1 MKPTSI
7 TEIASDLDEYPEI
20 TQADFDRANFRVA
33 GQSVDKETWQG
44 AVSAKLKKQ
53 KISITIDPDVLAYFR
68 ASAGERG
75 YQTLI
80 NKTLR
85 EAMQQQTFTE
95 TLRQVI
101 REELKPH

>member
-1 MKPTSI
+1 MKPIST
-7 TEIASDLDEYPEI
+7 TETVDDLDEYPEI
-20 TQADFDRANFRVA
+20 TQTDFDRATFRVA
-33 GQSVDKETWQG
+33 GKSVDKKIWQE
-44 AVSAKLKKQ
+44 AVSSGQKKQ
-53 KISITIDPDVLAYFR
+53 KISITLDPDVLAYFR

-85 EAMQQQTFTE
+85 DAMQQQLFTE

-101 REELKPH
+101 REELKSH

>member
-7 TEIASDLDEYPEI
+7 TEIASDLDEYPEV
-20 TQADFDRANFRVA
+20 TQADFDRATFRVA
-33 GQSVDKETWQG
+33 GQDVDKETWKG
-44 AVSAKLKKQ
+44 ATSARLKKQ
-53 KISITIDPDVLAYFR
+53 KISITLDPDVLAYFR
-68 ASAGERG
+68 ANAGERG

>member
-1 MKPTSI
+1 MKPIST
-7 TEIASDLDEYPEI
+7 TETVNDLDEYPEI
-20 TQADFDRANFRVA
+20 TQADFDRAGYRVA
-33 GQSVDKETWQG
+33 GQAVDKKVWQE
-44 AVSAKLKKQ
+44 AVSSGQKKQ
-53 KISITIDPDVLAYFR
+53 KISITLDPDVLAYFR

-85 EAMQQQTFTE
+85 EAMQQQSFTE